1 MKPTRKDFTEKEW
14 KVIARCKTPLQVQ
27 LFLNSMPYNA
37 ETKGETLRSFRGVI
51 RTGTAHCLEGALSAA
66 VILEQHG
73 YPVQFLDMESKDHL
87 DHVVFLFKDNG
98 RWGTVARSRDPGL
111 HGRKPVFRS
120 VRDIVD
126 SYFDPFIDHTG
137 RITAFGLGTLE
148 ELGPYDWRLSN
159 TNVWRVEKYFNE
171 IPHTKF
177 ASSDKRF
184 ELWHRRYED
193 FKQKHPTWRP
203 TYFNDK
209 RKWFGGYPKGR

>member
-1 MKPTRKDFTEKEW
+1 MKPTRKDLLDKEW

-27 LFLNSMPYNA
+27 LFLNSMPYNK

-87 DHVVFLFKDNG
+87 DHVVFLFKEDG

-111 HGRKPVFRS
+111 HGRKPVFKT

-126 SYFDPFIDHTG
+126 SYFNPFIDHTG
-137 RITAFGLGTLE
+137 RITAFGIGTLE
-148 ELGPYDWRLSN
+148 ELGSYDWRLSD

-177 ASSDKRF
+177 ASSDERF
-184 ELWHRRYED
+184 ELWHDKYEA
-193 FKQKHPTWRP
+193 FKKRHPDWRP
-203 TYFNDK
+203 TYFNDR